1 MTTASLTTARVK
13 LPPKLIPVFT
23 GKARYRGA
31 YGGRGSAKTRS
42 FAKMAAIKGY
52 QFAQEGRSGI
62 ILCGREYMNSLDE
75 SSMAEVKAAIQSEP
89 WLAAF
94 YDIGEKYIRTKCGR
108 VAFKFAGLR
117 RNLDSIK
124 SKARIL
130 LLWVDEADPVSE
142 EAWRKIIPTVREMGS
157 EIWVTWNPEVK
168 SSATHRRFRIDCA
181 GDPEFKIVELNFRDN
196 PWFPDVLE
204 QERLRDKESR
214 PDDYEHVWE
223 GAFKT
228 AYEGAYFAAQLTEAK
243 AKGRIGRV
251 AADPLLS
258 IRAYC
263 DIGGAGKKADAFTI
277 WVCQFVGREI
287 RVLDYY
293 ESIGQTLSF
302 HVNWMRERAY
312 EAATVYL
319 PHDGVNTSNLTGKRY
334 EDHWREA
341 GFNVEVIPNQGAG
354 AAMQRV
360 EAVRRLFPSIW
371 INETTCEGG
380 IDALAAYHEKRDED
394 RNIGLGPC
402 HDWSSHGA
410 DAFGLMCVAYEEPT
424 EPSQWKNRRRASA
437 GGWMGS

>member
-1 MTTASLTTARVK
+1 MTARTKTARIK

-23 GKARYRGA
+23 GSARYRGA

-42 FAKMAAIKGY
+42 FAKMAAVKGY

-62 ILCGREYMNSLDE
+62 ILCGREFMNSLDE

-89 WLAAF
+89 WLAEF

-142 EAWRKIIPTVREMGS
+142 EAWRKIIPTVREMDS

-168 SSATHRRFRIDCA
+168 SSATHKRFRVDCI
-181 GDPEFKIVELNFRDN
+181 GDAEFKIVELNFRDN

-204 QERLRDKESR
+204 QERLRDKAGR

-228 AYEGAYFAAQLTEAK
+228 AYEGAYFAAQLTEARLK
-243 AKGRIGRV
+243 HRIGRV
-251 AADPLLS
+251 AADPLLT

-277 WVCQFVGREI
+277 WICQFVGREI

-302 HVNWMRERAY
+302 HVNWMRERGY
-312 EAATVYL
+312 GEAKVYL

-341 GFNVEVIPNQGAG
+341 GFDVEVIPNQGAG

-360 EAVRRLFPSIW
+360 EAARRLFPSIW
-371 INETTCEGG
+371 INEDTCEGG
-380 IDALAAYHEKRDED
+380 LDALAAYHEKRDED

-424 EPSQWKNRRRASA
+424 EPSTWSNRRRPSAS
-437 GGWMGS
+437 GWMGA